1 VLNAS
6 SDKYESIM
14 RIAFVAPLVAPIA
27 QPFVGGGQAML
38 ADLAQGLVLRGH
50 EVTLFARDG
59 SFLPGVRIEAISVPE
74 SVCPSDF
81 SIPDQARPADAGFFA
96 QANLFLKLFLQLRL
110 RQHDFDVVHIHAFDW
125 PAFACSA
132 FMQNIPVIHTVYL
145 SAISPEINQLL
156 QAFHQERHPVTLVT
170 ISHSCACTYADYT
183 PFDYII
189 YHGVDLNAI
198 PFIPTVADN
207 APLLFAGRITPE
219 KGVTEAIEIARL
231 AGRPLLIAGGI
242 YHRRYYE
249 EEVVPLLQRER
260 EHVTYLGH
268 LEHAA
273 LWELMGQSLGLL
285 FPISWDE
292 AFGLVLVEAMATG
305 TPVIAF
311 ERGAVAEVIRH
322 GETGFLVAPGDC
334 VGAAARVKDLS
345 SLLRARCR
353 AHVAKN
359 YSLVNT
365 IDAYEH
371 AYNEIALG
379 S

>member
-1 VLNAS
+1 
-6 SDKYESIM
+6 M

-59 SFLPGVRIEAISVPE
+59 SFLPGVRIETISVPE

-81 SIPDQARPADAGFFA
+81 SIPDQARPTDAGFFA

-110 RQHDFDVVHIHAFDW
+110 RQHEFDVIHIHAFDW
-125 PAFACSA
+125 PAFAFSA
-132 FMQNIPVIHTVYL
+132 FIQNIPVMHTIYL
-145 SAISPEINQLL
+145 SAISSEINQLL
-156 QAFHQERHPVTLVT
+156 QNFRQECHPVTLVT
-170 ISHSCACTYADYT
+170 ISHSCARTYADYT

-198 PFIPTVADN
+198 PFTPTVADD

-219 KGVTEAIEIARL
+219 KGITEAIEIARL
-231 AGRPLLIAGGI
+231 AGRSLLIAGGI

-260 EHVTYLGH
+260 ERVTYLGH

-273 LWELMGQSLGLL
+273 LWEFMGQSLGLL

-311 ERGAVAEVIRH
+311 ERGAAAEVIRH
-322 GETGFLVAPGDC
+322 GQTGFLVAPGDC

-345 SLLRARCR
+345 SLIRTRCR

-365 IDAYEH
+365 IDAYEC
-371 AYNEIALG
+371 AYNEITLG

>member
-1 VLNAS
+1 M
-6 SDKYESIM
+6 M

-27 QPFVGGGQAML
+27 QPFVGGAQAML
-38 ADLAQGLVLRGH
+38 ADLAQGLVSRGH
-50 EVTLFARDG
+50 EVTLFAREG
-59 SFLPGVRIEAISVPE
+59 SFLPGVRIEAISVPA

-81 SIPDQARPADAGFFA
+81 SIPDQARPTDSGFFS
-96 QANLFLKLFLQLRL
+96 QANLFLELFLQLRL
-110 RQHDFDVVHIHAFDW
+110 RQHDFDIVHVHAFDW

-132 FMQNIPVIHTVYL
+132 VVQSIPVVHTIYL

-156 QAFHQERHPVTLVT
+156 QAVRQERYPFTLVT
-170 ISHSCACTYADYT
+170 ISHSCARTYADYT

-189 YHGVDLNAI
+189 YHGVDLDTI
-198 PFIPTVADN
+198 PFTLVVADD

-231 AGRPLLIAGGI
+231 AGRSLLIAGGI

-260 EHVTYLGH
+260 ERVTYLGH
-268 LEHAA
+268 LEHTA
-273 LWELMGQSLGLL
+273 LWKLMGQSLGLL

-292 AFGLVLVEAMATG
+292 AFGLVLIEAMATG

-311 ERGAVAEVIRH
+311 ERGAAGEVICH
-322 GETGFLVAPGDC
+322 GKTGFLVAPGDC
-334 VGAAARVKDLS
+334 VGAAARVKDLQ
-345 SLLRARCR
+345 SLARTRCR
-353 AHVAKN
+353 AHVAEN
-359 YSLVNT
+359 YSLVDT
-365 IDAYEH
+365 LDAYEH
-371 AYNEIALG
+371 AYNKIVLN

>member
-1 VLNAS
+1 M
-6 SDKYESIM
+6 K
-14 RIAFVAPLVAPIA
+14 IALVAPLVAPIA

-38 ADLAQGLVLRGH
+38 ANLAQGLASRGH
-50 EVTLFARDG
+50 DVTLFAREG
-59 SFLPGVRIEAISVPE
+59 SFVPGVRIEAISVPE

-81 SIPDQARPADAGFFA
+81 SVPDQARLADTGFFV
-96 QANLFLKLFLQLRL
+96 QANLFLELFLQLRL
-110 RQHDFDVVHIHAFDW
+110 CQHEFDVIHVHAFDW

-132 FMQNIPVIHTVYL
+132 FVQSIPVMHTLYL
-145 SAISPEINQLL
+145 SAISPEINQGL
-156 QAFHQERHPVTLVT
+156 QALHRQHHPFTLVT
-170 ISHSCACTYADYT
+170 ISHFCARTYADYT

-189 YHGVDLNAI
+189 YHGVDLTII
-198 PFIPTVADN
+198 PFTSSVADD

-231 AGRPLLIAGGI
+231 AGRSLLIAGGI

-260 EHVTYLGH
+260 ERVTYLGH

-285 FPISWDE
+285 FPIGWDE

-311 ERGAVAEVIRH
+311 ERGAASEVICH
-322 GETGFLVAPGDC
+322 GETGFLIAQGDC
-334 VGAAARVKDLS
+334 VGAAARVKELP
-345 SLLRARCR
+345 SLARTRCR
-353 AHVAKN
+353 AHVAEN
-359 YSLVNT
+359 YSYVNT
-365 IDAYEH
+365 LDSYER
-371 AYNEIALG
+371 AYNEIVLRARIFDIER
-379 S
+379 